1 MDCSPWPARLLCLWN
16 SPGENTWVCSHS
28 LPKSPTTVHQSFR
41 LHLLWL
47 PLNVCILLASFYGAG
62 RHCMACGILAPQPG
76 IEPTP
81 PTLEGE
87 VLTTGP
93 AGRSLCSVCV
103 SVFCCFPVFF
113 GETWGFVVVS
123 QSLLV
128 KPEGFYNLLNIVT
141 NQTYFLHSRHLPPA
155 TVFCIWFFW
164 KSPLQYHMGIP
175 SAICPKWLS
184 YPFATNFL
192 KLPTFTMKVVINITV
207 HYSCDKCDEGNVHWC
222 QETMC

>member
-47 PLNVCILLASFYGAG
+47 PLNVCILLASFYGVR
-62 RHCMACGILAPQPG
+62 RHCTACGILAPQPG

-113 GETWGFVVVS
+113 GETWGFLQPLKHCYKPNIFFAFKTSRSSYSFLYLILLEISTSIPHGHTQCNMSKMAILPLCHQFS
-123 QSLLV
+123 QIAHFHN
-128 KPEGFYNLLNIVT
+128 E
-141 NQTYFLHSRHLPPA
+141 
-155 TVFCIWFFW
+155 
-164 KSPLQYHMGIP
+164 
-175 SAICPKWLS
+175 
-184 YPFATNFL
+184 
-192 KLPTFTMKVVINITV
+192 
-207 HYSCDKCDEGNVHWC
+207 SCDKHNSSL
-222 QETMC
+222 